1 MFNYFIL
8 FNTTDHWLFPAAQ
21 LEVLPEGLIEDE
33 L

>member
-1 MFNYFIL
+1 MLHYYIL
-8 FNTTDHWLFPAAQ
+8 FATTDQWLFPAAQ